1 MNNVNS
7 PRSTIFRLKRFF
19 SILGI
24 SASLLFI
31 AACDFESPS
40 DFKTPTWF
48 IDLKFPLVS
57 EKYTLDGIIDNKQ
70 IFPTADSVGM
80 QLIFEDTLPKI
91 SIHASYLEVPVG
103 AEVVFAGTP
112 AMSPNFTVIV
122 DTIINV
128 TIPFTPGTLTDI
140 FGVPFTIPPTGNQQI
155 FASTWNDIVAAFDT
169 TFPPIQIDLPA
180 IDASELPVFITE
192 VSGVIIQNDSNSD
205 SSYFSSSIK
214 NNGMLTDVTD
224 ARFIMLT
231 GSSIAPDTLADHQ
244 QNAVVKD
251 ETFERRTLIGNQQL
265 KESIRMLFD
274 FDVAAYPNITD
285 TLTIWEGDSVQVN
298 FAIRIRIAGVD
309 QAVVEIAEYD
319 MPTELDPVTFPVSV
333 EIFSGVFKTGTSF
346 GINEIVISNLKSTY
360 PFYMDFIMNF
370 RNFVPPSGSMDS
382 VKVDTALYRD
392 YATYSKTFPIDGYT
406 FSNPAGADSALSEL
420 VIDLTARLRAQTA
433 YIPLDGSELGN
444 LTINVKVEELHF
456 ASLEANIIESFPTS
470 TQNIAGMPTGFS
482 GMAFTGVS
490 FEFDMIN
497 SIDLPVQLD
506 VDMVGYNTLGDSSV
520 VEVRATI
527 AKPSTYGSDSTRTI
541 IRMSKIGTTVLSYAT
556 TDATTWTDSIT
567 TPPSE
572 GTSTIV
578 DVLSFNPS
586 VMIVRSSA
594 RIDGRGTIVGGATI
608 GGQYRMVAPFEVMME
623 PMTFISVNE
632 TPIPEMAHDVRS
644 RIRSSLVYA
653 ELTSTVT
660 NSIPISGEISILLS
674 NKNLFPLD
682 TTQEMLSIFRDSLAV
697 QEPGWSITDSL
708 YVINKCSRLNPDSSA
723 ADVYIFSV
731 MNDFSECIDG
741 VVYLVKYNSTG
752 KDTVISYV
760 DTLLKVILP
769 EPAAYYSDT
778 STVGHPGQV
787 ATPGVVSYTS
797 VMDTNRLF
805 LLTDYGDHY
814 IAPRFHLNGSN
825 GKSVYL
831 TSEDYIDIRTFM
843 IFRLSSTGMIE
854 PAPDEIIM
862 LYPNGGETLTSGNEY
877 TIKWKTYGTVST
889 IDVDYV
895 IGSNPSESDWEV
907 ITSKENNIDSLSWTP
922 TEESDSVR
930 IRIRDPNSLN
940 EKTGKYKTE
949 DISGWYFSVTG
960 GRAAKIAGAKSDTRY
975 SGKGFNK

>member
-57 EKYTLDGIIDNKQ
+57 EKYTLDGIVDNKQ

-80 QLIFEDTLPKI
+80 QLIFEDTLPKT
-91 SIHASYLEVPVG
+91 SINASYLEVPVG
-103 AEVVFAGTP
+103 AEVVFTGTP
-112 AMSPNFTVIV
+112 AMSPNLTVIV

-128 TIPFTPGTLTDI
+128 TIPFTPGALTDI

-169 TFPPIQIDLPA
+169 TFPPIQIGLPA
-180 IDASELPVFITE
+180 IDESQLPVFITE
-192 VSGVIIQNDSNSD
+192 VSGVMIQDDSNSD
-205 SSYFSSSIK
+205 SSYFYSYIE
-214 NNGMLTDVTD
+214 NNGLLTDVTGT
-224 ARFIMLT
+224 RFSMFT
-231 GSSIAPDTLADHQ
+231 GSSISPDTLADHQ
-244 QNAVVKD
+244 LNAVPKD
-251 ETFERRTLIGNQQL
+251 ENFERRTLIGNQQL

-274 FDVAAYPNITD
+274 FDVAAYPNNTD

-309 QAVVEIAEYD
+309 EAVVEIAEYD
-319 MPTELDPVTFPVSV
+319 MPTELDPVTFPSTV
-333 EIFSGVFKTGTSF
+333 EIYSGVFKSGTGF

-444 LTINVKVEELHF
+444 LTINVEVEELHF

-556 TDATTWTDSIT
+556 TDAAAWTDSIT

-578 DVLSFNPS
+578 DLLSFNPS
-586 VMIVRSSA
+586 VMVVRSSA

-632 TPIPEMAHDVRS
+632 TPISEMAHDVRS

-682 TTQEMLSIFRDSLAV
+682 TTQEMLSIFRDSMAV

-741 VVYLVKYNSTG
+741 VVYLVKYNLTG

-814 IAPRFHLNGSN
+814 TAPRFHLNGSN

>member
-1 MNNVNS
+1 MKSVNN
-7 PRSTIFRLKRFF
+7 PRSTIFSLKSFF
-19 SILGI
+19 SFLVI

-31 AACDFESPS
+31 SGCDFESPS

-48 IDLKFPLVS
+48 IDLKFPLVQ
-57 EKYTLDGIIDNKQ
+57 EKYKLDGIVDNKQ

-80 QLIFEDTLPKI
+80 QLIFEDTLPKTAI
-91 SIHASYLEVPVG
+91 DASYLEVPVN

-112 AMSPNFTVIV
+112 AMSPNLTVVI

-128 TIPFTPGTLTDI
+128 SIPFTPGALTDI
-140 FGVPFTIPPTGNQQI
+140 NGFPFTIPPTGDQQI

-180 IDASELPVFITE
+180 IDESELPEFITE
-192 VSGVIIQNDSNSD
+192 VSGVMIQDDSNSD
-205 SSYFSSSIK
+205 SSYYYSSIV
-214 NNGMLTDVTD
+214 NNGILTDVTG
-224 ARFIMLT
+224 ARFSMFT
-231 GSSIAPDTLADHQ
+231 GSSISPDTLADHL

-251 ETFERRTLIGNQQL
+251 ETFARRTLIGNQQL
-265 KESIRMLFD
+265 KESIRMLIE
-274 FDVAAYPNITD
+274 FDVAAHPNNTD
-285 TLTIWEGDSVQVN
+285 TLTISDGDSVQVN

-309 QAVVEIAEYD
+309 EAVVEIAEYD
-319 MPTELDPVTFPVSV
+319 MPTELDPVSFPSTV
-333 EIFSGVFKTGTSF
+333 EIYSGVFKTGTGF
-346 GINEIVISNLKSTY
+346 GINEIAISNLKSTY

-370 RNFVPPSGSMDS
+370 RNFVPPTGSIDS
-382 VKVDTALYRD
+382 VKVDTALFRD
-392 YATYSKTFPIDGYT
+392 YSTYSKTFTIDGYT

-444 LTINVKVEELHF
+444 MTINVDVQELHF
-456 ASLEANIIESFPTS
+456 ASLEANIIESFPPS

-506 VDMVGYNTLGDSSV
+506 VDMIGYNTLGDSSV

-556 TDATTWTDSIT
+556 TDAATWTDSVT

-578 DVLSFNPS
+578 DLLSFNPA
-586 VMIVRSSA
+586 VMIVRSEA

-608 GGQYRMVAPFEVMME
+608 GGQYRMVAPFEVLME

-632 TPIPEMAHDVRS
+632 TPIEEMAHDVRN
-644 RIRSSLVYA
+644 RIRTSLIYA

-682 TTQEMLSIFRDSLAV
+682 TTQEMLSIFKDSLAV
-697 QEPGWSITDSL
+697 KESGWSATDSL
-708 YVINKCSRLNPDSSA
+708 YVINKCARLNPDSSA
-723 ADVYIFSV
+723 SDIYIFSV

-741 VVYLVKYNSTG
+741 VVYLVKYNTTG

-769 EPAAYYSDT
+769 EPAAYYTDT
-778 STVGHPGQV
+778 STVGHSGQV
-787 ATPGVVSYTS
+787 ATPGVVSYASTI
-797 VMDTNRLF
+797 DTNRLF

-814 IAPRFHLNGSN
+814 TAPRFRLNGSD

-854 PAPDEIIM
+854 PAPDEIVL
-862 LYPNGGETLTSGNEY
+862 LYPNGGETIASGEENI
-877 TIKWKTYGTVST
+877 IKWKTYGTVST
-889 IDVDYV
+889 VDVDYAV
-895 IGSNPSESDWEV
+895 GSNPSESDWEEIV
-907 ITSKENNIDSLSWTP
+907 SEEENSDSLSWMPLDET
-922 TEESDSVR
+922 DSVR
-930 IRIRDPNSLN
+930 IRIRDPNSLD
-940 EKTGKYKTE
+940 EKTGKFKTE
-949 DISGWYFSVTG
+949 DISGWYFSISNT
-960 GRAAKIAGAKSDTRY
+960 RAAKIAGAKSETRY
-975 SGKGFNK
+975 IGKGFNK

>member
-112 AMSPNFTVIV
+112 AMSPNLTVIV

-128 TIPFTPGTLTDI
+128 TIPFTPGVLTDI

-155 FASTWNDIVAAFDT
+155 FASTWNDIVAAFNT

-192 VSGVIIQNDSNSD
+192 VSGVMIQDDSNSD
-205 SSYFSSSIK
+205 SSYFYSSIE
-214 NNGMLTDVTD
+214 NNGMLTDVTGT
-224 ARFIMLT
+224 RFSMFT
-231 GSSIAPDTLADHQ
+231 GSSISPDTLADHQ

-274 FDVAAYPNITD
+274 FDVAAYPNIAD

-309 QAVVEIAEYD
+309 EAVVEIAEYD
-319 MPTELDPVTFPVSV
+319 IPTELDPVTFPSTV
-333 EIFSGVFKTGTSF
+333 EIYSGLFKTGTSF

-444 LTINVKVEELHF
+444 LTINVEVEELHF
-456 ASLEANIIESFPTS
+456 ASLEATIIESFPTS

-697 QEPGWSITDSL
+697 KESGWSITDSL
-708 YVINKCSRLNPDSSA
+708 YVINKCARLNPDSSA

-741 VVYLVKYNSTG
+741 VVYLVKYNLTG